1 MNSSRKYD
9 ILRTVLSI
17 GIALLISFIIIFITS
32 DEPVKAILELI
43 TGPLKSSRRFGNVIE
58 AMIPLI
64 FTGVGISIMFAASQ
78 INLAGEGAFHIG
90 GLVATFVAINTT
102 LPSGISPFICI
113 LTAGLF
119 GSLITAVPAAMKIKT
134 DSDVLVS
141 SLMMNYVVTL
151 FASYILSYFLRDP
164 KAGAVVSFA
173 IPAETQLNAIIPGTR
188 IHAGLFIALAVAV
201 LGYMFL
207 YKTKIGY
214 EIRVTGENANF
225 AKYSGIDVLKVSLIS
240 QLLGGFIFGIGGG
253 VEILGM
259 YNRFSWTTS
268 LGYGWDA
275 IIITTLAKK
284 NPLYV
289 PFAAFFLAYLRT
301 GASKMSIAAN
311 VPPEIITVT
320 QGIIILLVV
329 AEQFLSGYK
338 HKMIAKEAKAALG
351 NVKEAEQ

>member
-1 MNSSRKYD
+1 MNSSKKYD

-17 GIALLISFIIIFITS
+17 SIALLISFIIIFLTS
-32 DEPVKAILELI
+32 DEPVKAILELL
-43 TGPLKSSRRFGNVIE
+43 TGPLKSTRRIGNVIE

-64 FTGVGISIMFAASQ
+64 FTGVGISIMFSASQ
-78 INLAGEGAFHIG
+78 INLAGEGSFHIG
-90 GLVATFVAINTT
+90 GLVATYIAVNTA
-102 LPSGISPFICI
+102 LPGSISPFVCI
-113 LTAGLF
+113 LVAGCF
-119 GSLITAVPAAMKIKT
+119 GSLITAVPAVMKIKT

-141 SLMMNYVVTL
+141 SLMMNYLMTF

-164 KAGAVVSFA
+164 SAGAVVSYA
-173 IPAETQLNAIIPGTR
+173 IPADIQLSAIFPGTR

-201 LGYMFL
+201 FGYIFL
-207 YKTKIGY
+207 FKTKIGY
-214 EIRVTGENANF
+214 EIRVTGENVNF
-225 AKYSGIDVLKVSLIS
+225 ARYSGINVLKVSLIS

-275 IIITTLAKK
+275 IIIATLAKK

-301 GASKMSIAAN
+301 GASKMSIVAN
-311 VPPEIITVT
+311 VPTEIITVT

-329 AEQFLSGYK
+329 AEQFLSKYK
-338 HKMIAKEAKAALG
+338 HKMIAKEAKATLS
-351 NVKEAEQ
+351 NIKEAE

>member
-1 MNSSRKYD
+1 MNSNKKYN

-17 GIALLISFIIIFITS
+17 CIALLISFIIIFITS
-32 DEPVKAILELI
+32 DEPVKAIVELLI
-43 TGPLKSSRRFGNVIE
+43 GPLKNTRRIGNVIE

-64 FTGVGISIMFAASQ
+64 FTGVGVSIMFAANQ
-78 INLAGEGAFHIG
+78 INLAGEGSFHIG
-90 GLVATFVAINTT
+90 GLIAASIAINTA
-102 LPSGISPFICI
+102 LPMGISPLVCI
-113 LTAGLF
+113 LAAGFF
-119 GSLITAVPAAMKIKT
+119 GSLITAVPAVMKIKT

-141 SLMMNYVVTL
+141 SLMMNYLITFFVNYV
-151 FASYILSYFLRDP
+151 LSYHLRDP
-164 KAGAVVSFA
+164 KAGAVVSYA
-173 IPAETQLNAIIPGTR
+173 IPAAAKLNSIIPGTR
-188 IHAGLFIALAVAV
+188 IHFGLVIALAVAV

-214 EIRVTGENANF
+214 EIRVTGENKDF
-225 AKYSGIDVLKVSLIS
+225 AKYSGINVLKVTLIS

-259 YNRFSWTTS
+259 YDRFSWTNT

-301 GASKMSIAAN
+301 GASKMTIVAN
-311 VPPEIITVT
+311 VPTEIVTVT

-329 AEQFLSGYK
+329 AEQFLSKYK
-338 HKMIAKEAKAALG
+338 HKMISKEAKATLG
-351 NVKEAEQ
+351 NIKEAE

>member
-1 MNSSRKYD
+1 MNSNKKYD

-17 GIALLISFIIIFITS
+17 GIALLISFIIIFVTT
-32 DEPVKAILELI
+32 DEPVKAILELL
-43 TGPLKSSRRFGNVIE
+43 TGPLKSTRRFGNVIE

-64 FTGVGISIMFAASQ
+64 FTGVGVSIMFAANE
-78 INLAGEGAFHIG
+78 INLAGEGSFHIG
-90 GLVATFVAINTT
+90 GLVATYIAINTA
-102 LPSGISPFICI
+102 LPAVISPIVCI
-113 LTAGLF
+113 LMAGFF
-119 GSLITAVPAAMKIKT
+119 GSLITAVPAVMKIKT

-141 SLMMNYVVTL
+141 SLMMNYVVTF

-164 KAGAVVSFA
+164 GAGAVVSYA
-173 IPAETQLNAIIPGTR
+173 IPADTQLKAIFAGTR

-201 LGYMFL
+201 FGYVFL

-225 AKYSGIDVLKVSLIS
+225 AKYSGINVLNVTLIS

-259 YNRFSWTTS
+259 YNRFSWTSS

-301 GASKMSIAAN
+301 GASKMSITAN
-311 VPPEIITVT
+311 VPTEIVTVT

-329 AEQFLSGYK
+329 AEQFLSKYK

-351 NVKEAEQ
+351 NVKEAE

>member
-1 MNSSRKYD
+1 MNSNKKYD

-32 DEPVKAILELI
+32 DEPVKAIIELLI
-43 TGPLKSSRRFGNVIE
+43 GPLKSTRRIGNVIE

-64 FTGVGISIMFAASQ
+64 FTGVGVSIMFAANQ
-78 INLAGEGAFHIG
+78 INLAGEGSFHIG
-90 GLVATFVAINTT
+90 GLVATFIAVNTT
-102 LPSGISPFICI
+102 LPLGISPLACI
-113 LTAGLF
+113 LVAGFF
-119 GSLITAVPAAMKIKT
+119 GSLITAVPAVMKIKT

-141 SLMMNYVVTL
+141 SLMMNYLVTF
-151 FASYILSYFLRDP
+151 FANYILSYYLRDA
-164 KAGAVVSFA
+164 KAGAVVSYA
-173 IPAETQLNAIIPGTR
+173 IPAATQLNAIIPGTR
-188 IHAGLFIALAVAV
+188 IHLGLFIALAVAV
-201 LGYMFL
+201 LGYVFL

-225 AKYSGIDVLKVSLIS
+225 AKYSGINVLKVTLIS

-259 YNRFSWTTS
+259 YNRFSWTTT
-268 LGYGWDA
+268 LGYWWDA

-301 GASKMSIAAN
+301 GASKMSIVAN
-311 VPPEIITVT
+311 VPTEIVTIT

-329 AEQFLSGYK
+329 AEQFLSKYK
-338 HKMIAKEAKAALG
+338 HKMIAKEAKATLS
-351 NVKEAEQ
+351 NIKEAE